1 MAAKNTA
8 KTAPAASDELHACEC
23 SRYDAVFPDE
33 LTDANL
39 ESGDYQI
46 FETGC
51 TATTRRLF
59 APGHDAKLKS
69 ALIKWG
75 ALGLDIRRTDE
86 GGVAT
91 SAEATKHASA
101 FKFAHMV
108 AAGIKRAE
116 DKRLAKLAKA
126 EERAAKKVAKAEPA
140 NPIVTAKVGRWERQG
155 TVTDGVF
162 TYTDAKGATK
172 TATKFALV
180 G

>member
-8 KTAPAASDELHACEC
+8 KTAPAATDEAQACEC
-23 SRYDAVFPDE
+23 SRYDAMFPDE
-33 LTDANL
+33 LTEENL
-39 ESGDYQI
+39 ESGDYQV

-51 TATTRRLF
+51 TATTKRLF

-86 GGVAT
+86 AGVAV
-91 SAEATKHASA
+91 SAEAVKHASRY
-101 FKFAHMV
+101 KFAGMV
-108 AAGIKRAE
+108 EAGIKRAE
-116 DKRLAKLAKA
+116 ERRVAKA
-126 EERAAKKVAKAEPA
+126 AKAAKKVAKAEPA
-140 NPIVTAKVGRWERQG
+140 NPIVTAKVGRWTREG

-172 TATKFALV
+172 TATKFALI
-180 G
+180 

>member
-8 KTAPAASDELHACEC
+8 KKTAPAADELQPCEC
-23 SRYDAVFPDE
+23 SKYDAVFPDE
-33 LTDANL
+33 LTEENL
-39 ESGDYQI
+39 ESGNYQI

-51 TATTRRLF
+51 TAQTKRLF

-75 ALGLDIRRTDE
+75 ALGLDIRRTE
-86 GGVAT
+86 AGVAT
-91 SAEATKHASA
+91 SAEAVKHASR

>member
-8 KTAPAASDELHACEC
+8 AKTAQPAADELHACEC

-33 LTDANL
+33 LTEENL
-39 ESGDYQI
+39 ESGNYQI

-51 TATTRRLF
+51 TAQTKRLF

-91 SAEATKHASA
+91 SAEAVKHASA

-126 EERAAKKVAKAEPA
+126 EERAAKKAAPKV
-140 NPIVTAKVGRWERQG
+140 VTAKVGRWERQG
-155 TVTDGVF
+155 TVEGGVF
-162 TYTDAKGATK
+162 TYQDAKGATK
-172 TATKFALV
+172 TTTKFALV